1 LSLDENGR
9 NKYLVPAVEKAFGVM
24 EFIIKSD
31 TGCTFNEIID
41 NLKLPKTTA
50 FTVLNSLVACGYIEK
65 TKDKFFIPTIKL
77 FSLGMDVKNFVIKT
91 HTFLASLENL
101 RDATGFT
108 SFLCVYD
115 KGEKVTIE
123 KVDGHGAVLF
133 RAYIGERTNLNTSG
147 AGKAIA
153 AYLNDEEL
161 RLVLSKGLKK
171 ITDNSIFEEK
181 KFLDHLSLIRRQGYS
196 LDDGEDDISLR
207 CLGMPIFMNGNKLF
221 GSISISTTRENL
233 PMDKLT
239 QYLSVLRTAAED
251 ISCRLGFTGNYGQRL
266 RNR

>member
-1 LSLDENGR
+1 MRFDENGR
-9 NKYLVPAVEKAFGVM
+9 NKYVVPAVEKAFGIM

-31 TGCTFNEIID
+31 LGRAFNEIID
-41 NLKLPKTTA
+41 GLKLPKTTA
-50 FTVLNSLVACGYIEK
+50 FTILNSLISCGYIEK
-65 TKDKFFIPTIKL
+65 TKDKLFIPTIKL
-77 FSLGMDVKNFVIKT
+77 YSLGMDVRNFVIKT
-91 HTFLASLENL
+91 RTFLLPLENL

-123 KVDGHGAVLF
+123 KVDGYGAVLF

-161 RLVLSKGLKK
+161 HLVLSKGLKK
-171 ITDNSIFEEK
+171 ITDNSIYEEK
-181 KFLDHLSLIRRQGYS
+181 KFLDHLSLIRKQGYS

-207 CLGMPIFMNGNKLF
+207 CLGMPIFMNGGALF
-221 GSISISTTRENL
+221 GSISISTTKENL
-233 PMDKLT
+233 PMDRLT
-239 QYLSVLRTAAED
+239 QYLGILRVTAED
-251 ISCRLGFTGNYGQRL
+251 ISVRLGFTGSYGQRL